1 MYSIID
7 KTKEKVKRMEE
18 KKFLYADPDQQAAK
32 INHFVLFGNAIYDV
46 LIFVIVLISAIR
58 GFRSVEFT
66 LCLGGIMLA
75 GIIVT
80 VIVNAKNKHSRVM
93 KYIVLLSMCIVTFMV
108 AYAFNSYYM
117 RFLTGSGFIAC
128 ILYFDTKFLTLSAAC
143 MTGINFVCNF
153 LVQYTR
159 GYGENTFSDELTAS
173 VVVTMM
179 MFVIG
184 YTGMLAKKFNE
195 DSVGRALYEA
205 ELQKEMVNE
214 VMEIASEVRKGTEGA
229 MDMVNEL
236 QESSEIV
243 KRSVGDISESTNL
256 TAENIQTQTV
266 MTQNI
271 QENIEQTVNRS
282 EHMVQVAARSGQLND
297 ENLEMMNQLRQQGE
311 VLKAT
316 NEQVIG
322 SMKKLQENVA
332 NVKNITQTILNIS
345 SQTNLLALNASI
357 ESARAGEAGRGF
369 AVVAEE
375 IRQLSERT
383 KNETEN
389 ISAILAELNANA
401 EETANAV
408 DKSAEVTVKQEEM
421 IATAAQK
428 FEEMNSNV
436 NELSADISEI
446 DAMLE
451 SLASANNQI
460 VDNIMQLSATTEE
473 VTAASQQSSELT
485 EQNWQNAQSTQE
497 ILSQINEVS
506 HRMDKYMA

>member
-1 MYSIID
+1 
-7 KTKEKVKRMEE
+7 MEE
-18 KKFLYADPDQQAAK
+18 KRFLFADANEQTGR
-32 INHFVLFGNAIYDV
+32 INRFILMGNAIYDV
-46 LIFVIVLISAIR
+46 LIFVIVVISHLN
-58 GFRSVEFT
+58 GYRSMAFVAT
-66 LCLGGIMLA
+66 IGIGMLL
-75 GIIVT
+75 GIISTFVVFKKNRNSKWMRYVILLAMCFVT
-80 VIVNAKNKHSRVM
+80 A
-93 KYIVLLSMCIVTFMV
+93 MV
-108 AYAFNSYYM
+108 AYAFDAYYV
-117 RFLTGSGFIAC
+117 RFLTGSAFIAC
-128 ILYFDTKFLTLSAAC
+128 VLYFDMKYLILSSVS
-143 MTGINFVCNF
+143 MVTINVVCN
-153 LVQYTR
+153 LLANAIR
-159 GYGENTFSDELTAS
+159 GYNDISMLDELTAS
-173 VVVTMM
+173 IVIAMM
-179 MFVIG
+179 MFVIC
-184 YTGMLAKKFNE
+184 YTGMLAKKFND
-195 DSVGRALYEA
+195 DSLGKAAYEA
-205 ELQKEMVNE
+205 ELQKVMVNE
-214 VMEIASEVRKGTEGA
+214 VMDIASQVRAGTEGA
-229 MDMVNEL
+229 MEMVNEL
-236 QESSEIV
+236 KESSEVV

-266 MTQNI
+266 MTQSI
-271 QENIEQTVNRS
+271 QENIEQTVARS
-282 EHMVQVAARSGQLND
+282 EHMVQVAERSGQLNG
-297 ENLEMMNQLRQQGE
+297 ENLEMMNQLREQGE

-316 NEQVIG
+316 NEQVIE

-401 EETANAV
+401 EETASAV
-408 DKSAEVTVKQEEM
+408 DKSAEVTQKQEEM
-421 IATAAQK
+421 ITVAAEK

-473 VTAASQQSSELT
+473 VTAASQQSAELT
-485 EQNWQNAQSTQE
+485 EANWQNAQSTQE
-497 ILSQINEVS
+497 ILAQIGEVS
-506 HRMDKYMA
+506 HKMDKYMS

>member
-1 MYSIID
+1 
-7 KTKEKVKRMEE
+7 MEE
-18 KKFLYADPDQQAAK
+18 KKFLYADSEQQAEK
-32 INHFVLFGNAIYDV
+32 INHFVLFGNVIYDV
-46 LIFVIVLISAIR
+46 LIFAIVLISAFR
-58 GFRSVEFT
+58 GYRSMGYALF
-66 LCLGGIMLA
+66 LGGIMLA

-80 VIVNAKNKHSRVM
+80 VIVNAKDKHSKAL
-93 KYIVLLSMCIVTFMV
+93 KYIVLVSMCIVTFLV

-117 RFLTGSGFIAC
+117 RFLTGSAFIAC
-128 ILYFDTKFLTLSAAC
+128 ILYFDMKYLVLCAAC
-143 MTGINFVCNF
+143 MTGINFACNF
-153 LVQYTR
+153 IVNATR
-159 GYGENTFSDELTAS
+159 GYGDVSISDELTAS
-173 VVVTMM
+173 LVVGMM
-179 MFVIG
+179 MFVIC
-184 YTGMLAKKFNE
+184 YTGMLAKRFNQ
-195 DSVGRALYEA
+195 DSLGRVNHEA
-205 ELQKEMVNE
+205 ALQKEMVDE
-214 VMEIASEVRKGTEGA
+214 VMDIANQVRTGTENA

-236 QESSEIV
+236 KESSEIV

-266 MTQNI
+266 MTQSI
-271 QENIEQTVNRS
+271 QENIEQTVARS
-282 EHMVQVAARSGQLND
+282 EHMVQVAERSGQLNG
-297 ENLEMMNQLRQQGE
+297 ENLEMMHQLREQGE

-316 NEQVIG
+316 NEQVIE

-383 KNETEN
+383 KNETEQ

-401 EETANAV
+401 EETAKAV
-408 DKSAEVTVKQEEM
+408 DKSAEVTAKQEEM
-421 IATAAQK
+421 IGVAAEK

-436 NELSADISEI
+436 KELSADISEI
-446 DAMLE
+446 DDMLE

-473 VTAASQQSSELT
+473 VTAASQQSAELT
-485 EQNWQNAQSTQE
+485 EANWQNAQSTQE

-506 HRMDKYMA
+506 HHMDKYMA